1 MDTKKIG
8 KFISENRKRKGL
20 TQEQL
25 GNILG
30 VSNKTIS
37 RWENGNYMPDLSLLI
52 PLSETLDISLNELL
66 NGKYITEDKIM
77 ETTEKS
83 LKNTINYSKNMLV
96 QEKRKVSIG
105 IMIFGAF
112 LCFLCICDIRYKR
125 LVLYLLYCRYYSI
138 CLWVIK
144 RVEEK

>member
-1 MDTKKIG
+1 MDTKRIG

-66 NGKYITEDKIM
+66 NGKHITEDKIM

-83 LKNTINYSKNMLV
+83 LKNTINYAKFMKNVATRSLN
-96 QEKRKVSIG
+96 
-105 IMIFGAF
+105 
-112 LCFLCICDIRYKR
+112 LT
-125 LVLYLLYCRYYSI
+125 
-138 CLWVIK
+138 
-144 RVEEK
+144 

>member
-66 NGKYITEDKIM
+66 NGKYITEDKKDFYWYYDFWRI
-77 ETTEKS
+77 S
-83 LKNTINYSKNMLV
+83 V
-96 QEKRKVSIG
+96 
-105 IMIFGAF
+105 F
-112 LCFLCICDIRYKR
+112 CCICDIR
-125 LVLYLLYCRYYSI
+125 
-138 CLWVIK
+138 
-144 RVEEK
+144 

>member
-1 MDTKKIG
+1 
-8 KFISENRKRKGL
+8 
-20 TQEQL
+20 
-25 GNILG
+25 
-30 VSNKTIS
+30 
-37 RWENGNYMPDLSLLI
+37 MPDLSLLI

-96 QEKRKVSIG
+96 QEKRKISIG

-112 LCFLCICDIRYKR
+112 LCFVCICDIR
-125 LVLYLLYCRYYSI
+125 
-138 CLWVIK
+138 
-144 RVEEK
+144 

>member
-66 NGKYITEDKIM
+66 NGEYITEDKIM
-77 ETTEKS
+77 TTTEKS
-83 LKNTINYSKNMLV
+83 LKDTINYSKHRLA
-96 QEKRKVSIG
+96 QEHRKISIG

-112 LCFLCICDIRYKR
+112 LCYAAFA
-125 LVLYLLYCRYYSI
+125 VLD
-138 CLWVIK
+138 K
-144 RVEEK
+144 